1 MKILIIKPSS
11 LGDVIH
17 ALRIAYQIKRAYPSA
32 RIDWVIKNGLQ
43 GILDASGMV
52 GRSLIFNRGRGLLE
66 YLRLMAEIRRGN
78 YELVLDLQG
87 LLRSA
92 VLARFSKGKQ
102 IFGVADGR
110 EGSVFLYKAV
120 GEKSRKKLMHAIE
133 RMLPF
138 LNELGFHEYDPTL
151 PLLFPDSNLSRAF
164 EFLIQDDGFIL
175 LFPES
180 RRVEKVW
187 PYFTDLGK
195 ALVELSGKRVV
206 VAGNQKTG
214 KFANM
219 VDLRG
224 DLQLIELPDLI
235 NRAQVIVSND
245 SAPLHLASAL
255 GKPLVGLFGPTK
267 SLLYGPYPMPQ
278 ENAIVFDAQ
287 DEDIRSISVKS
298 VVKGVMQLVN

>member
-1 MKILIIKPSS
+1 MRLLIIKPSS

-17 ALRIAYQIKRAYPSA
+17 ALRIVGQMKSSGFDIEV
-32 RIDWVIKNGLQ
+32 DWVIKRGLE
-43 GILDASGMV
+43 GILQASG
-52 GRSLIFNRGRGLLE
+52 LIDRILFFERGKGASAFIKLISR
-66 YLRLMAEIRRGN
+66 IRKIN
-78 YELVLDLQG
+78 YDFVLDLQG

-92 VLARFSKGKQ
+92 VLTRFSSAKQ
-102 IFGVADGR
+102 KIGRADGR
-110 EGSVFLYKAV
+110 ELSTLFYKPV
-120 GEKSRKKLMHAIE
+120 GGKSRKKLIHAIE

-138 LNELGFHEYDPTL
+138 LNELGFQEYDPTL

-206 VAGNQKTG
+206 VAGNQKAG
-214 KFANM
+214 KFPHM